1 MFLVVVGPGLMK
13 MRLMKMGQVKMR
25 QVKMQRKR
33 MAALPAL
40 SLGRW
45 RGAIGRVLRSAETRH
60 TVSSGRRL
68 LSQTSRCQASS

>member
-68 LSQTSRCQASS
+68 LSQIHAVRRRL